1 MTIHRVKV
9 TFKDEAGEGTGVA
22 RSFYTAIG
30 EAFLAVEKLP
40 SLFTSKSKPLSE
52 FSLFT
57 YLQEEAEVWQ
67 EAFILVVIPQ
77 KIALVPVSS
86 QSS

>member
-40 SLFTSKSKPLSE
+40 SLFTSKSKPQSG
-52 FSLFT
+52 FSLFI
-57 YLQEEAEVWQ
+57 YLQEEAEVW
-67 EAFILVVIPQ
+67 
-77 KIALVPVSS
+77 
-86 QSS
+86 

>member
-40 SLFTSKSKPLSE
+40 SLFTSKSKPQSG
-52 FSLFT
+52 FSLF
-57 YLQEEAEVWQ
+57 
-67 EAFILVVIPQ
+67 I
-77 KIALVPVSS
+77 
-86 QSS
+86 

>member
-40 SLFTSKSKPLSE
+40 SLFTSKSKPQSG
-52 FSLFT
+52 FSLF
-57 YLQEEAEVWQ
+57 YISARRGRGLIENLYFFWS
-67 EAFILVVIPQ
+67 FL
-77 KIALVPVSS
+77 KKLL
-86 QSS
+86 